1 MEITIFDR
9 LSNNAPEIKKALQK
23 EKDFFKQA
31 LESQYKFSALTFIK
45 ITRKEAIKVNLGD
58 VKTINKVYF
67 DNIRLFK
74 NYAGHYQFNK
84 TSGAKIYCFEDILQQ
99 IYVDIRYYDFT
110 SDSTAR
116 KCLNIT
122 CSSSNNGGI
131 LNYLKYRSERKAFK
145 FLYEQINVHNSKMED
160 GALLLDLIEA
170 PEKETNPEV
179 ILIDRETPKKY
190 TEVMHREI
198 LKSLPRAQ
206 RYKYIEAF
214 GVEYD

>member
-84 TSGAKIYCFEDILQQ
+84 TSGAKIYCFEEEGLEPDMLLLGKALGNGIHVGTALMKDAPGDFYRLALVGGAGDTEFTYAAGCAVFEELLEDISFNAGGDEMPDV
-99 IYVDIRYYDFT
+99 Y
-110 SDSTAR
+110 
-116 KCLNIT
+116 LNI
-122 CSSSNNGGI
+122 NAE
-131 LNYLKYRSERKAFK
+131 YVKEHLK
-145 FLYEQINVHNSKMED
+145 KMM
-160 GALLLDLIEA
+160 
-170 PEKETNPEV
+170 N
-179 ILIDRETPKKY
+179 
-190 TEVMHREI
+190 
-198 LKSLPRAQ
+198 LPDPH
-206 RYKYIEAF
+206 KYIL
-214 GVEYD
+214 